1 GLVHRSAMNV
11 RAVPACAGEDAR
23 TTAGETPAVRSSARP
38 QHPDQVQLLPTAA
51 ETPALRSSA
60 ESYGHSGSRRHMRTC
75 GRRLLTR
82 DAAAHC
88 IQIQAAF
95 FRDFDCRANTFAS
108 KRWHHNPALLDVQ
121 NDCAF
126 RWGIRR
132 ACTCTD

>member
-1 GLVHRSAMNV
+1 
-11 RAVPACAGEDAR
+11 
-23 TTAGETPAVRSSARP
+23 
-38 QHPDQVQLLPTAA
+38 
-51 ETPALRSSA
+51 
-60 ESYGHSGSRRHMRTC
+60 MRTC

-132 ACTCTD
+132 ACTCTGAWAKTRPRLKAVRHRASYADTRAPAALSAETPGHRPDRRDAHLPESPELRRS

>member
-1 GLVHRSAMNV
+1 MVKFGLVHRSAMNV
-11 RAVPACAGEDAR
+11 RAVPPCAGEDAR
-23 TTAGETPAVRSSARP
+23 ATAG
-38 QHPDQVQLLPTAA
+38 

-60 ESYGHSGSRRHMRTC
+60 ESYGHSRSRRHMRTC

-82 DAAAHC
+82 DAVAHC